1 MTRKTALVAPD
12 PEAFFDAEDFAEG
25 ASVIAAVSGG
35 GDSMALL
42 VLLRNY
48 LEKRHKPPRLIAV
61 TVDHG
66 LRPESA
72 KEARAV
78 ADFCAAL
85 GIAHEIAHWK
95 GEKPQSSLMARAR
108 RARYQLLYEC
118 ARFHDAKVIFTGHNF
133 DDVAETYLMR
143 AARARRAQDESALPR
158 GLAAM
163 SRESLLYGEV
173 RLIRPLLALRRADLR
188 QFLKNQAV
196 SWIED
201 PSNEDERFERVRLRH
216 TLDEATIMAAGEAAK
231 KAAIKRA
238 CYNARC
244 VEFLEKTFIQRWGE
258 IYQLDLNPAWFED
271 DFLPQ
276 YLADLACLVGGAD
289 HFRLAS
295 PQFYH
300 LKSNESFTRFTW
312 GGCVIEKQSQRVR
325 LWRERRNLAAITVP
339 AQSDAVWD
347 NRYQITNESGQEIFI
362 RPPEIHELRAFSQ
375 ALEIPARCLLA
386 TPVIVGA
393 KGAEMAVLQQS
404 FIYNN
409 HIVLRRIL
417 APFYF
422 LQTSA
427 ERVLIAR
434 WRQIFNIAIN

>member
-216 TLDEATIMAAGEAAK
+216 TLDEATIMAAGEA
-231 KAAIKRA
+231 
-238 CYNARC
+238 
-244 VEFLEKTFIQRWGE
+244 
-258 IYQLDLNPAWFED
+258 WFED